1 MNRQRLFENL
11 FGKIMGM
18 MLKGQAKR
26 VIKLLQNDPELVAQT
41 KKVDAVVADYKKA
54 LDIALKSNKELMKKR
69 GLS

>member
-41 KKVDAVVADYKKA
+41 KKVDAAVADYKKS
-54 LDIALKSNKELMKKR
+54 LDKALKSNKELMKKR